1 MLRIQN
7 TKLVLVSNTSIN
19 FQIHY
24 SSNVNLVMLL
34 QFENVK
40 EEYNSKMKEMENKF
54 DLRLRSLREQ
64 VRTLTKFFCCK

>member
-1 MLRIQN
+1 M
-7 TKLVLVSNTSIN
+7 
-19 FQIHY
+19 
-24 SSNVNLVMLL
+24 VMLL